1 MPVVR
6 KLSITLLFAISLFTP
21 SSVSAQTQPAAQTP
35 TNASTPS
42 VTDAVKAAE
51 ASRDSLTTL
60 VKAYEQEAEQLAQ
73 KNVQLKG
80 LYDEGIVSRNELEA
94 GEKAL
99 ADARKKVEDT
109 GEQVKE
115 ADAAIAAAKNPPAV
129 ALAEL
134 KTFDYAKG
142 VEPTW
147 STGNQ
152 KIDSLIRL
160 NGGKYGVD
168 PYLIYCVMRQES
180 GFSSGAISNKGAR
193 GLMQLMPA
201 TAARFGV
208 TNPHNPAQSI
218 MAGARYL
225 KFLLNLFEGRV
236 DLALAG
242 YNAGEGAV
250 QKYGNRV
257 PPYAETRNYVQSIG
271 SRYAEGGGVKLV
283 NKTYIKKS

>member
-6 KLSITLLFAISLFTP
+6 NLSLTLLFTMSLFAH
-21 SSVSAQTQPAAQTP
+21 SSAAAQTQSAAQKPANTTVP
-35 TNASTPS
+35 T

-60 VKAYEQEAEQLAQ
+60 AKAYEQEVEQLAQ
-73 KNVQLKG
+73 KHGQLKE
-80 LYDEGIVSRNELEA
+80 LFDEGIVSRNELEA
-94 GEKAL
+94 GEKTL

-109 GEQVKE
+109 SEQVKE
-115 ADAAIAAAKNPPAV
+115 ADAAIAAAKNPPAL

-142 VEPTW
+142 AEPAWT
-147 STGNQ
+147 TGNQ
-152 KIDSLIRL
+152 QIDSLIRL

-168 PYLIYCVMRQES
+168 PYLIYCVMHQES
-180 GFSSGAISNKGAR
+180 RFSTGAVSHKGAR

-225 KFLLNLFEGRV
+225 KFLLELFGGRV